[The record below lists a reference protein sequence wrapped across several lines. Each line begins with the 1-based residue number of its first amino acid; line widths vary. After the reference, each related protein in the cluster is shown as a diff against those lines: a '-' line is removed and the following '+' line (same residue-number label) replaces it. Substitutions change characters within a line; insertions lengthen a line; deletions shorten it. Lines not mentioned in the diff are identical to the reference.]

1 MSKTVKKVAKVLLDI
16 PNHES
21 FASGALA
28 AGTYDFNLTEFIPK
42 GALIVGIKTV
52 ETTAFSGGT
61 SVKINVNAGTPQD
74 LTAAI
79 VSANWSGIRTPAL
92 DADTDGEVVTTGANL
107 GFTSVGDY
115 TAGKYDIY
123 VEYIY

>member
-21 FASGALA
+21 FAYGALA